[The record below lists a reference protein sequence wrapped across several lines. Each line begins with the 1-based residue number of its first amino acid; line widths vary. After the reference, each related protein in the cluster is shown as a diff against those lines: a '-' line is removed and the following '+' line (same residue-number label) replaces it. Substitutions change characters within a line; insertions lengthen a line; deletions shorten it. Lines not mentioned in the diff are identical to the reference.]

1 MKTSRMPTLPKF
13 GQNEELRLLKQ
24 KVKDLTIE
32 NEVLIEEND
41 ELIEKMDVTDN
52 EREDYFN
59 KLQTIEEAVK
69 VNQLEETP
77 LGTAILNIMYSGIED
92 EMRVD

>member
-1 MKTSRMPTLPKF
+1 
-13 GQNEELRLLKQ
+13 
-24 KVKDLTIE
+24 
-32 NEVLIEEND
+32 
-41 ELIEKMDVTDN
+41 MDVTDN

-69 VNQLEETP
+69 VNQIEETP